1 MTQLTPLS
9 SIVASLEIQ
18 LRYLEEQRTAEG
30 RSPTARHLAIAI
42 TDLETVLLRLR
53 PLLPAPASGTE

>member
-1 MTQLTPLS
+1 MTELTPLS

-18 LRYLEEQRTAEG
+18 LRYLEEQRTVEG
-30 RSPTARHLAIAI
+30 RSPRARHLAIAI

-53 PLLPAPASGTE
+53 PLLAAA

>member
-1 MTQLTPLS
+1 MAELTPLS

-53 PLLPAPASGTE
+53 PLLAAPATASE

>member
-1 MTQLTPLS
+1 MTELTPLS

-53 PLLPAPASGTE
+53 PLLPSPATASE